1 MSDYPSVLVIDLG
14 SHTIKAGFAGED
26 SPRVVFNSTM
36 NRGVMSG
43 DLSKYAHAGY
53 NANLGIL
60 RLKHP
65 IEGGIITDWES
76 LEMILKHIY
85 QNELNVDPQE
95 HLVLFTESPLNSND
109 KNEKLI
115 RMQSEKFSVPRTYIE
130 MSPSLSL
137 LSTGR
142 ETGVVIDIGYSSA
155 HIVPIFKGKP
165 LLHAV
170 SRLDIGGDDIT
181 TYLMK
186 LLSKRGYSF
195 ATESERVI
203 VSDIKEKLCFVSQ
216 DCEYMMSELRISDDI
231 EKDYEL
237 PDGQLIALG
246 DELFRA
252 PEILFSAQY
261 NDLEKGIHQL
271 CHDSIMK
278 CDVEIHKDLYS
289 NIVLSGGS
297 TLFDGFDDRLYKEI
311 KLLAPPSMKCKVKV
325 VAMPERKY
333 SAWVGG
339 SILASLPSFADGC
352 IIP

>member
-14 SHTIKAGFAGED
+14 SHTIKAGFAGEG
-26 SPRVVFNSTM
+26 SPRFFFHSAM

-95 HLVLFTESPLNSND
+95 HLVLFTVSPLNSND

-137 LSTGR
+137 FSTGK

-186 LLSKRGYSF
+186 ILSERGYQF
-195 ATESERVI
+195 TTESERVI

-216 DCEYMMSELRISDDI
+216 YPEDMMSELRISGDI
-231 EKDYEL
+231 EKYYEL
-237 PDGQLIALG
+237 PDGRLITIG

-252 PEILFSAQY
+252 PEILFFNES
-261 NDLEKGIHQL
+261 EKGIHQL

-297 TLFDGFDDRLYKEI
+297 TLFDGFDDRLCYEI
-311 KLLAPPSMKCKVKV
+311 KRLAPPSMECKVL
-325 VAMPERKY
+325 ASHERKY
-333 SAWVGG
+333 SAWIGG
-339 SILASLPSFADGC
+339 SILASLSSFADGC